1 MTQYAG
7 LPGWELVSAG
17 VADLDAGRETIA
29 AMLVASASV
38 RLRRVGVILP
48 PRSVDDPHARLY
60 DLLAREV
67 GEAAAHSRYNALR
80 RRLLSF
86 LRSAEAHAP
95 AD

>member
-7 LPGWELVSAG
+7 LPGWELVAAG
-17 VADLDAGRETIA
+17 VADLNAGHQTVA

-38 RLRRVGVILP
+38 RLRRLGLELP
-48 PRSVDDPHARLY
+48 PGLVDDPQARLY
-60 DLLAREV
+60 DLLAEEV